1 VVLKGAGTVVAGPDG
16 RVAVN
21 PTGGPVLG
29 SGGTGDVLSGVVAAL
44 LGQGLAP
51 FEAAALAVWL
61 HGLAGDRL
69 AERRGRA
76 GVLAGELAAELPE
89 AAEALRRIEA
99 SDEEPGGLAL
109 PFP

>member
-1 VVLKGAGTVVAGPDG
+1 VATVIAGPDG

-29 SGGTGDVLSGVVAAL
+29 SGGTGDVLTGVVAAL
-44 LGQGLAP
+44 VGQGLAA
-51 FEAAALAVWL
+51 FEAAALGAWL
-61 HGLAGDRL
+61 HGAAGDRL
-69 AERRGRA
+69 AARRGRS

-89 AAEALRRIEA
+89 AAEALRATRTAAEQPA
-99 SDEEPGGLAL
+99 GLAL